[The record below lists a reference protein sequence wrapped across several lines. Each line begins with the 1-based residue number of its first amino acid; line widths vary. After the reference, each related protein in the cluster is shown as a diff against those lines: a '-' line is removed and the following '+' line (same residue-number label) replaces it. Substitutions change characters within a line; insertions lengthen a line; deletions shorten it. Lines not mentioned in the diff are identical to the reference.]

1 LYIQYLI
8 AGGDSY
14 AAILNYPRAI
24 MAPRQSTTTK
34 TAANGKKPASRRSLL
49 TPTKAKVNRPGRK
62 PRAVAEPAAVAPK
75 ATSSKGDGDLSSLL
89 KELTS
94 QMVVQQQAIATQAW
108 MTTEIATLRSQ
119 LKSPGAVG
127 RPGKIAASGDS
138 AVLTAKVA
146 KLEAENADLRAK
158 AAKLDKMSSLLGLSD
173 AVEAKPKGKPGRPA
187 KATKE
192 VTPRVP
198 KAARAPKA
206 VAPVKVPGKR
216 GPKPKV
222 VVAPVAISVGRGSK
236 ASLLK
241 AAAEKDVART
251 FKSCWPVVFKI
262 EEWNA
267 KNPTRLAKISQT
279 MLNKCGVN
287 FARAKQFVETYE
299 AIVQRY
305 HDEIGLNKANSGKF
319 NEVYEFV
326 RDSLGKGRRR

>member
-1 LYIQYLI
+1 
-8 AGGDSY
+8 
-14 AAILNYPRAI
+14 
-24 MAPRQSTTTK
+24 MAPRKSTTTK
-34 TAANGKKPASRRSLL
+34 TPATSKKTASRRQLL

-62 PRAVAEPAAVAPK
+62 PRAAAAPDAA
-75 ATSSKGDGDLSSLL
+75 ATAGDDDLKSLL
-89 KELTS
+89 KELNS
-94 QMVVQQQAIATQAW
+94 QVAS
-108 MTTEIATLRSQ
+108 LRAQ
-119 LKSPGAVG
+119 IKSSG
-127 RPGKIAASGDS
+127 RAGKAAASDDS
-138 AVLTAKVA
+138 GELARLK
-146 KLEAENADLRAK
+146 AENAELRAK

-173 AVEAKPKGKPGRPA
+173 AAKPKGKPGRPA
-187 KATKE
+187 KAAK
-192 VTPRVP
+192 VAKAPRIP
-198 KAARAPKA
+198 KAAQVPAVKAPKA
-206 VAPVKVPGKR
+206 VAKVPGKR
-216 GPKPKV
+216 GPKPKAA
-222 VVAPVAISVGRGSK
+222 VAPVAVSITRGSK

-262 EEWNA
+262 EEWNS

>member
-62 PRAVAEPAAVAPK
+62 PRAVADPAAVAAK

-89 KELTS
+89 EELTS

-127 RPGKIAASGDS
+127 RPGKVAASGDS
-138 AVLTAKVA
+138 AVLIAKVA

-173 AVEAKPKGKPGRPA
+173 AAEAKPKGKPGRPA
-187 KATKE
+187 KAAKE
-192 VTPRVP
+192 VSVP
-198 KAARAPKA
+198 KAPKA

-267 KNPTRLAKISQT
+267 KNPSRLAKISQT

>member
-1 LYIQYLI
+1 
-8 AGGDSY
+8 
-14 AAILNYPRAI
+14 
-24 MAPRQSTTTK
+24 MAPRQSVTTK
-34 TAANGKKPASRRSLL
+34 NAANGKKPASRRQLM

-75 ATSSKGDGDLSSLL
+75 ATASKGDGDLSSLL

-127 RPGKIAASGDS
+127 RPGKVAASGDS
-138 AVLTAKVA
+138 GALSAEVA
-146 KLEAENADLRAK
+146 KLKAENADLRAK

-173 AVEAKPKGKPGRPA
+173 AVESKPKGKPGRPA
-187 KATKE
+187 KAATAPAEKA
-192 VTPRVP
+192 VKAPRTP
-198 KAARAPKA
+198 KAAKAPKA

-222 VVAPVAISVGRGSK
+222 AVAPVAVSVGRGSK

>member
-1 LYIQYLI
+1 
-8 AGGDSY
+8 
-14 AAILNYPRAI
+14 
-24 MAPRQSTTTK
+24 MAPRKSTTTTK
-34 TAANGKKPASRRSLL
+34 VSATSQKPASRRQLM

-62 PRAVAEPAAVAPK
+62 PRAVADEAVS
-75 ATSSKGDGDLSSLL
+75 TSVSKGDADLTSLL
-89 KELTS
+89 KDLTN
-94 QMVVQQQAIATQAW
+94 QLVVQQQAIATQAW
-108 MTTEIATLRSQ
+108 MTTEIDNLRSSS
-119 LKSPGAVG
+119 KTGTVG
-127 RPGKIAASGDS
+127 RPPKATTGDNS
-138 AVLTAKVA
+138 ALTAEIA
-146 KLEAENADLRAK
+146 NLRSENAALREK
-158 AAKLDKMSSLLGLSD
+158 AARLDKMASLLGLD
-173 AVEAKPKGKPGRPA
+173 VTETKTAR
-187 KATKE
+187 ATKTTK
-192 VTPRVP
+192 VPRV
-198 KAARAPKA
+198 AKA
-206 VAPVKVPGKR
+206 VAEVPVKVPGKR

-222 VVAPVAISVGRGSK
+222 SVAVAPVVVTAGRGSK

-326 RDSLGKGRRR
+326 RDSLGKGRRN

>member
-1 LYIQYLI
+1 
-8 AGGDSY
+8 
-14 AAILNYPRAI
+14 
-24 MAPRQSTTTK
+24 MAPRQSITTK
-34 TAANGKKPASRRSLL
+34 TAANGKKPASRRPLL

-62 PRAVAEPAAVAPK
+62 PRAVAEPSPLAVAPK
-75 ATSSKGDGDLSSLL
+75 ATASKGDGDLNSLL

-127 RPGKIAASGDS
+127 RPGKVAASSDS
-138 AVLTAKVA
+138 GALSAEVA
-146 KLEAENADLRAK
+146 KLKAENADLREK

-173 AVEAKPKGKPGRPA
+173 ATEAKPKGKPGRPA
-187 KATKE
+187 KAAKE
-192 VTPRVP
+192 VKAPRAP
-198 KAARAPKA
+198 KATKAPKA

-216 GPKPKV
+216 GPKPKAA
-222 VVAPVAISVGRGSK
+222 VAPVAVSVGRGSK